1 MRKIMDLDAIAAL
14 AALAVSMTWTPGPN
28 NTMLTA
34 SGANFGWRRT
44 LPHAMG
50 VAIGFPVM
58 LVAVA
63 LGLGGVFEAEPRI
76 ATLLTWIGFAAM
88 LYFAWRI
95 ATADAAHSET
105 RPRPLTFVEASAFQW
120 INPKAWTF
128 AIWVAATYAVGTAAL
143 TNIALAAVVFLLSGL
158 GSSQTW
164 TLFGTV
170 IGRLIGTGWKL
181 RAFNIAMALL
191 LAASAV
197 WLTFGAGTE
206 PTV

>member
-1 MRKIMDLDAIAAL
+1 MNVDTIVAL
-14 AALAVSMTWTPGPN
+14 FAVAVSMTWTPGPN

-44 LPHAMG
+44 VPHAMG
-50 VAIGFPVM
+50 VAVGFPIM
-58 LVAVA
+58 LIAVA
-63 LGLGGVFEAEPRI
+63 LGLGGIFAAEPRI
-76 ATLLTWIGFAAM
+76 AKVLTWIGFAAM

-95 ATADAAHSET
+95 ATANASRTET
-105 RPRPLTFVEASAFQW
+105 RSRPLTFIEASAFQW

-128 AIWVAATYAVGTAAL
+128 AIWVSATYAAGTAAL
-143 TNIALAAVVFLLSGL
+143 TNIIVAAAVFLISGI

-170 IGRLIGTGWKL
+170 IGRVLGDGWKL
-181 RAFNIAMALL
+181 RAFNILLALL

-197 WLTFGAGTE
+197 WLTLGIG
-206 PTV
+206 

>member
-1 MRKIMDLDAIAAL
+1 MDFDTVFAL

-44 LPHAMG
+44 VPHAMG

-63 LGLGGVFEAEPRI
+63 LGLGGIFAAEPRI
-76 ATLLTWIGFAAM
+76 ATVLTWIGFAAM

-95 ATADAAHSET
+95 ATADVARAET
-105 RPRPLTFVEASAFQW
+105 RSRPLTFIEASAFQW

-128 AIWVAATYAVGTAAL
+128 AIWVSATYAAGTAAL
-143 TNIALAAVVFLLSGL
+143 TNIIVAAAVFLLSGL

-170 IGRLIGTGWKL
+170 IGRLLGTGWKL
-181 RAFNIAMALL
+181 RAFNFAMAAL

-197 WLTFGAGTE
+197 WLTFGFGE
-206 PTV
+206 QPTA